1 MVEFPIVIRQ
11 NHDLSGF
18 QWLSEAVSRELNSLV
33 ERTGNKRRTS
43 ETMEGKGLERRRSLL
58 LLRVSLAEKLRLLLS
73 QFPRKV
79 VEHAQLIAVQIGNP
93 ELAQVPRLVLR
104 LSKDLRPSVAPTMVQ
119 FVDFMLAF

>member
-43 ETMEGKGLERRRSLL
+43 ETMEGKGLEHRRSLL
-58 LLRVSLAEKLRLLLS
+58 LLRVSLAGKLRLLLS